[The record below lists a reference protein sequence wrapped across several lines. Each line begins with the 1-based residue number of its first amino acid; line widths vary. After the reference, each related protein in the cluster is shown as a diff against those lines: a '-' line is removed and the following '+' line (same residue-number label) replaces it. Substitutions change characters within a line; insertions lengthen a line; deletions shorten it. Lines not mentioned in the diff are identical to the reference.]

1 MQHVFDPGK
10 GGKYP
15 FVMGHRVFKAAI
27 HGKHSP
33 GLKSKGR
40 AYNLLRG
47 CQQKVHSLKA
57 LAVPRNWQVIRD
69 ILYSSLCKKVKV
81 LVSTTENI

>member
-1 MQHVFDPGK
+1 MQLMSDPFYK

-27 HGKHSP
+27 HGKCSLC
-33 GLKSKGR
+33 LKAKGQ
-40 AYNLLRG
+40 AYNLLRA

-57 LAVPRNWQVIRD
+57 LAVPHNWQVIKA
-69 ILYSSLCKKVKV
+69 ILCSPFVKR
-81 LVSTTENI
+81 